1 LTEKERARQE
11 KIKDNA
17 SFLKSQMEERGVLA
31 LHGRQAQVTQKKYTL
46 GGQMNAE
53 EMRMNK
59 GLLREIADKKR

>member
-1 LTEKERARQE
+1 
-11 KIKDNA
+11 
-17 SFLKSQMEERGVLA
+17 MEERGVLA
-31 LHGRQAQVTQKKYTL
+31 LHGRQAQVTQKKYIL